1 MRFYLFLCIGLFLSS
16 ACSSG
21 GTVTDFDRAYEKRPF
36 WAEKG
41 ETFFPCERAK
51 DGSYARAESED
62 APFFCATGAYG
73 APDVPNMREQLS
85 LMTAEARAKEAL
97 NKGLVKIAPAVSGNP
112 VLPTFTATYW
122 ERTVEKD
129 GKTVFTAYA
138 FAAVLKDVLKNA
150 HSSSKDPL

>member
-1 MRFYLFLCIGLFLSS
+1 MKFYLFLCIGLFLSS

-21 GTVTDFDRAYEKRPF
+21 GTVTDFDRTYEKRPF
-36 WAEKG
+36 WAKKG
-41 ETFFPCERAK
+41 ENFFPCERIK
-51 DGSYARAESED
+51 DDSYRRAASED
-62 APFFCATGAYG
+62 ASFFCATGSYG

-97 NKGLVKIAPAVSGNP
+97 NKGLAKIASSVSGNP

-122 ERTVEKD
+122 ERTAEEN

-138 FAAVLKDVLKNA
+138 FAAVSKDVLKNA